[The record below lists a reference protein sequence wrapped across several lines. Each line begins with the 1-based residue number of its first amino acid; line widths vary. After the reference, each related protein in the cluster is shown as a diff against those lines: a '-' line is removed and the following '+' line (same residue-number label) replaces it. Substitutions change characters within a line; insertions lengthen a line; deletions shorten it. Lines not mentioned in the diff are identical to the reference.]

1 MQEKRNAEFHIGATV
16 FSIVGSLFILTGLM
30 ILGINYLDKFV
41 LQLLMYALGFVV
53 IIISELLIKRLSEAF
68 SSVISAIGLGIL
80 FVPTLSN
87 AYIKEM
93 FDGIIALVMAF
104 AIGVIGIFYGKYRDS
119 VLIRI
124 INIIGFYSVFVV
136 NGAMVTELKM
146 MIVSILVLAFGI
158 IGRVFANKR
167 YDQVLVPVHMMINL
181 VYLLYMSLSGAIH
194 MILDMYIIG
203 ALIAMFVLVEV
214 SAMLSEKNSHIVS
227 YVFSMI
233 ASFINLLVLGIMCI
247 RIDED
252 DFTVA
257 YVLICK
263 LMAVVLVAAVCGL
276 VYALSN
282 KDKLNAKIQVY
293 LVFATILFMT
303 IRCKNLSEA
312 IILLCGAL
320 VLSFIGRNKDYAVL
334 DSIFST
340 LVGVVLLVSN
350 QSEVWYIALICLL
363 VYLAGMFIYK
373 YNYVYNELMSMVYV
387 TLFSAML
394 TNNVMSMFTDIS
406 ITEGVTFLVTTL
418 IILYFVFITKR
429 EQHDQS
435 FLIVIG
441 FIIQAIVFCGVISVN
456 VYDIFFRTEFEIEG
470 LMISSL
476 FIMLSAVL
484 YIVFGFTKNK
494 TYFRIAGLIYAGL
507 VCLKLVL
514 MDMHGVESVFRIL
527 AFMGEGVFALIIS
540 MIYIRFD
547 KRIDNE

>member
-53 IIISELLIKRLSEAF
+53 ILISELLIKRLSEAF

-93 FDGIIALVMAF
+93 FDGIIALVIAF
-104 AIGVIGIFYGKYRDS
+104 VIGVLGIFYGKYRDS

-158 IGRVFANKR
+158 IGRIFANKR

-194 MILDMYIIG
+194 MILDMYIIA
-203 ALIAMFVLVEV
+203 ALIAMFVMVEV

-312 IILLCGAL
+312 LILLCGAL
-320 VLSFIGRNKDYAVL
+320 VLSFIGRNKNYAVL

-340 LVGVVLLVSN
+340 IVGFVLLISN
-350 QSEVWYIALICLL
+350 QSELWYIALVCLL
-363 VYLAGMFIYK
+363 VYLTGMFIYK

-429 EQHDQS
+429 EQHNQS

-456 VYDIFFRTEFEIEG
+456 AYDIFFRTEYEIEG